1 MEITLRYFA
10 FLFVIFLAVFR
21 LVKRT
26 YNLNNKQTPW
36 QGTTS
41 RPKIKL
47 SNSSRQVFRGAY
59 WRHL

>member
-59 WRHL
+59 